1 MAAVP
6 VSVAARPMC
15 LCGCCACGL
24 ALALGWWRVSTE
36 LSCLAIRESKN
47 CHLDPLSTPAAVA
60 AHAMGL
66 VITGQAFHDAK
77 AAAPSTGIAPPAMAD
92 AGRSVGAAPLRK
104 RLGLV
109 RVARDMCVCV
119 SVYQSVC
126 GRVCVAVA
134 VWL

>member
-1 MAAVP
+1 M
-6 VSVAARPMC
+6 SH
-15 LCGCCACGL
+15 
-24 ALALGWWRVSTE
+24 
-36 LSCLAIRESKN
+36 RESKN